1 MSKDLQDKKIK
12 DEDSSSGNDVDESK
26 DEKLEED
33 NPAASLDENE
43 GEDEKENA
51 EVEQQ
56 EEVKEEIDWQD
67 KYMRLHADWENYRK
81 RMDEQRAD
89 ERVRANEKLM
99 SELIPLPD
107 DMNHALD
114 YAAKNGEKDLL
125 DGFKQICT
133 KFVSSLEKHGLEE
146 INPEGEP
153 FDPIFHQAVGTVE
166 DKEAF
171 EETIKD
177 VYQKGY
183 RLGRKVLRPAMVTY
197 TVGGKKRE
205 SDEEEE

>member
-1 MSKDLQDKKIK
+1 MSKDLEDKKIK
-12 DEDSSSGNDVDESK
+12 DEDSSSGNNVDESK

-43 GEDEKENA
+43 VEDGKENA
-51 EVEQQ
+51 EEEQ

-99 SELIPLPD
+99 SELIPLLD
-107 DMNHALD
+107 DMSHALD
-114 YAAKNGEKDLL
+114 YADKNGEKDLL

-171 EETIKD
+171 EETIRD

-183 RLGRKVLRPAMVTY
+183 KLGRKVLRPAMVTY